1 MIEKVFFSVI
11 KKEPQVQLSAPEIP
25 IILSRKKL
33 MHTNDWVHIF
43 IVPEQLFQCLF
54 I

>member
-11 KKEPQVQLSAPEIP
+11 KKEPRGQLSAPEIP
-25 IILSRKKL
+25 MVLSQKKL